1 MNSAFLGQ
9 CCLLNYHCRR
19 LNRKPCSTWK
29 TSVTFSLQQKHS
41 MQGTS
46 PGQRERGNGS
56 VPKAVHSGTNIPSGR
71 GGGVQEVSPW
81 PPLSFPS
88 CCLQLFPPLQLMILE
103 TASLAPFSS
112 RSSFPPAIQ
121 PATSRTP
128 GLPANVAGAKPS
140 SLSLPS
146 PDLLPS

>member
-46 PGQRERGNGS
+46 PGQGERGNGS

-71 GGGVQEVSPW
+71 GGGAGSVPMAPPLLPFMLSSAVSPAAADDFGNCLFS
-81 PPLSFPS
+81 PLLLAKLLSTCHPAS
-88 CCLQLFPPLQLMILE
+88 HLQD
-103 TASLAPFSS
+103 ARAPCKRS
-112 RSSFPPAIQ
+112 RCKAKFTVSSFP
-121 PATSRTP
+121 
-128 GLPANVAGAKPS
+128 
-140 SLSLPS
+140 
-146 PDLLPS
+146 